1 MADNDKMVD
10 AHEDRIVR
18 IEDSIMSSNKLLA
31 EHAVVLE
38 TNQTQV
44 EDMKVELED
53 KIDRGFST
61 VTNQLDRSASAVQ
74 KIADALSNHE
84 ERIAKVEK
92 TERDRKE
99 RWDKLK
105 SAAVWIVAGLGG
117 IFLKAFGETILE
129 MLR

>member
-38 TNQTQV
+38 NIQTQV

>member
-38 TNQTQV
+38 NIQTQV

-105 SAAVWIVAGLGG
+105 NVAVWIVAGLGG